1 MSKSFLGGQVMRKF
15 ACIYFMQDNI
25 IVSKDRSFIK
35 RHPKITIESVWYKDI
50 ESYKVNIDSTFQ
62 TFTSKDWQYLENQ
75 LILKDVEYVYIPGKG
90 KTGQLFEEILI
101 VDGREILP
109 LTSYYILEYIN
120 RYKLIFKDE
129 LSAKIGVIA
138 GEMEETV
145 DLIKSIMDDI
155 TDLTL
160 FVVNPLVYREIVM
173 ALRTKKQLKIRA
185 VKPNEPLLRK
195 MDIVFDLK
203 TRGIYAGWCDPKA
216 IYIDYRN
223 KTLRHIEQLEG
234 PLPSIWYGFDIIW
247 EGRSMEMPVLQ
258 MLLGIQGLTG
268 NMLRREFKHL
278 NLSITGV
285 HARRIS

>member
-1 MSKSFLGGQVMRKF
+1 MSKF
-15 ACIYFMQDNI
+15 ACIYFIQDNI

-35 RHPKITIESVWYKDI
+35 KHPKITIESVWYKDI
-50 ESYKVNIDSTFQ
+50 ESYKVNIYSTFQ

-75 LILKDVEYVYIPGKG
+75 LILKDVEYVYMPGKG

-120 RYKLIFKDE
+120 RYKLIFKDR

-138 GEMEETV
+138 GEVEETI
-145 DLIKSIMDDI
+145 DLIKSIMDDV

-160 FVVNPLVYREIVM
+160 FVGNPLVYKDIVI
-173 ALRTKKQLKIRA
+173 ALRAKKQLKIRA
-185 VKPNEPLLRK
+185 VKPNEPLLRE

-203 TRGIYAGWCDPKA
+203 TSGIHAGWCDPKA

-223 KTLRHIEQLEG
+223 KTLRHMKQLEG

-247 EGRSMEMPVLQ
+247 EGRSIEIPILQ

-268 NMLRREFKHL
+268 SILRREFKHL
-278 NLSITGV
+278 NLSIAGV